1 MTLSDKQKAELE
13 ALENLPDDE
22 IDFSDIPETTDWSG
36 AFHGY
41 FRHHA
46 GMGPPPKAPDITEKG
61 LEALITNTLV
71 KQGWRQGLPEDFDK
85 PYCVDLNQLTEFL
98 NSTQPDTAGALSLDE
113 DTPTRR
119 QFLNRLKEQVSAN
132 GVINVLRNGIHHQQ
146 HEIRLFFGTATPDN
160 AEAAAR
166 YFQNRF
172 SVTRQLRY
180 SNNEKLK
187 SLDLGLFINGLPVAT
202 IELKNRFT
210 HQTYEHAVKQYRED
224 RNPRDDIFRLGRCA
238 VHFAVDDE
246 QVMFCTELKGKQSVF
261 LPFNRG
267 RDGGGGNPVN
277 PSGIKTSYL
286 WEQILTPVGLTDIL
300 ENYAQITG
308 NSQIWPR
315 YHQLEVVRK
324 TLAHARENGAGQR
337 YLIQHSAG
345 SGKSNSIAWLA
356 RQLIGVAK
364 DGKPVFDSIIIITDR
379 RVLDSQIN
387 QTVAQFTQVSS
398 TVGHADN
405 SGDLRRFITEGKKI
419 IISTVQ
425 KFPFI
430 LDDIGSGHR
439 DGNFA
444 IIIDEAHSSQ
454 GGRIT
459 RAMSQA
465 LGESSNDVETAED
478 EINRIIE
485 SRRMLP
491 NASYFAFTA
500 TPKNKTLE
508 MFGDADP
515 QPDGTVRHLPFHNY
529 SMKQAIDEGFIR
541 DVLSNY
547 TPVDRYFSLVK
558 NIEDDPQ
565 FDSKRA
571 QRKLRKYV
579 ESHPEAIQEKA
590 EIMVEHFHQS
600 VFLPRRMDGQA
611 RAMVV
616 TDGVDRAI
624 AYYHAI
630 RELLSQ
636 RGATYKPLVAFSG
649 NRDFDGQN
657 VSEAQLNGFPESR
670 TAEYFAKDP
679 YRILICADKFQT
691 GYDEPLLHTMY
702 VDKTLAGIKAV
713 QTLSRLNRA
722 HPKKSDTFVLDF
734 MNSTEVIQ
742 ESFADYYKTTILSD
756 ETDANKLHDL
766 KGALDQAQVYGQD
779 DIEGLVEKWLKGAD
793 RSTFEPVLEE
803 CVERYI
809 EMSEDEQVKFKGSAK
824 SFTRLYAFLSQ
835 ILPYSNVNWEKLSIF
850 LNLLI
855 PKLPAPEEPDLSLG
869 ILEAVDMDT
878 YRAEKQAA
886 ISIRLEDEDAEID
899 PVQAERGGG
908 QRDIQLE
915 FLSIILDDFNKAW
928 GNSFSSPDD
937 VADLIRNLPDK
948 VEADTSYQNAVMHSD
963 KQNAQVE
970 HNAAMKR
977 QVTSSLKTNTEFY
990 KKYNE
995 DPEFQ
1000 RWLNNV
1006 IFNATYSRMVA

>member
-13 ALENLPDDE
+13 ALENLPDEE
-22 IDFSDIPETTDWSG
+22 IDLSDIPETTDWSG
-36 AFHGY
+36 AFRGY
-41 FRHHA
+41 YRLRA
-46 GMGPPPKAPDITEKG
+46 GMGPPKPPDISEKG
-61 LEALITNTLV
+61 LEVLITNTLV
-71 KQGWRQGLPEDFDK
+71 NQGWISGLPEDYDRAC
-85 PYCVDLNQLTEFL
+85 CVDLRQLTEFL
-98 NSTQPDTAGALSLDE
+98 NTTQLDTASVLSLDE

-119 QFLNRLKEQVSAN
+119 QFLNRIREQVSAR
-132 GVINVLRNGIHHQQ
+132 GIIDVLRNGIGHQQ
-146 HEIRLFFGTATPDN
+146 HQISLFFGTPTPGN
-160 AEAAAR
+160 TEAEAR
-166 YFQNRF
+166 YFKNRF

-180 SNNEKLK
+180 SDNEKLK
-187 SLDLGLFINGLPVAT
+187 SLDLCLFINGLPVAT
-202 IELKNRFT
+202 MELKNRFT
-210 HQTYEHAVKQYRED
+210 GQTVADAVTQYQLD

-238 VHFAVDDE
+238 VHFAVDDDE
-246 QVMFCTELKGKQSVF
+246 VKFCTELKGKNSVF
-261 LPFNRG
+261 LPFNKG
-267 RDGGGGNPVN
+267 RDGGAGNPVN
-277 PSGIKTSYL
+277 PSGIRTAYL
-286 WEQILTPVGLTDIL
+286 WEQILTPMGLTDIL
-300 ENYAQITG
+300 ENYAQKTG

-324 TLAHARENGAGQR
+324 LLADARTKGAGER

-356 RQLIGVAK
+356 RQLIGIAK
-364 DGKPVFDSIIIITDR
+364 DGKPVLDSIIVVTDR
-379 RVLDSQIN
+379 VVLDDQIN
-387 QTVAQFTQVSS
+387 KTIRQFTQVSS
-398 TVGHADN
+398 TVGEAN
-405 SGDLRRFITEGKKI
+405 TYGDLRRFITEGKKI
-419 IISTVQ
+419 IVSTVQ

-454 GGRIT
+454 GGRT
-459 RAMSQA
+459 TGAMSAA
-465 LGESSNDVETAED
+465 LGESSDDIETAED
-478 EINRIIE
+478 EINLIIE
-485 SRRMLP
+485 SRRMLS

-508 MFGDADP
+508 MFGYPDP
-515 QPDGTVRHLPFHNY
+515 RSDGTIRHLPFHNY
-529 SMKQAIDEGFIR
+529 SMKQAIEEGFIE

-571 QRKLRKYV
+571 PRKLRKYV

-590 EIMVEHFHQS
+590 EIMVEHFHES
-600 VFLPRRMDGQA
+600 VFLPRKIDGQA

-624 AYYHAI
+624 SYYNAI
-630 RELLSQ
+630 REQLSQ
-636 RGATYKPLVAFSG
+636 RGVTYKALVAFSG
-649 NRDFDGQN
+649 SREFDGQN

-670 TAEYFAKDP
+670 TAEYFQKDP

-702 VDKTLAGIKAV
+702 VDKSLAGIKAV

-766 KGALDQAQVYGQD
+766 KGALDQAQVYSQD
-779 DIEGLVEKWLKGAD
+779 DIEGLVDKWLRGAD
-793 RSTFEPVLEE
+793 RTTFEPVLEE
-803 CVERYI
+803 CVDRYV

-835 ILPYSNVNWEKLSIF
+835 ILPYSNANWEKLSIF

-855 PKLPAPEEPDLSLG
+855 PKLPAPQEEDLSLG

-878 YRAEKQAA
+878 YRAEKQAT
-886 ISIRLEDEDAEID
+886 INIKLEDEDAEID

-908 QRDIQLE
+908 LQDAQLE
-915 FLSIILDDFNKAW
+915 FLSIIIDEFNRAW
-928 GNSFSSPDD
+928 GNSFTNPEE
-937 VADLIRNLPDK
+937 VADLIKNLPDK

-970 HNAAMKR
+970 HNNAMRK
-977 QVTSSLKTNTEFY
+977 QVTVSLRTNTEFY

-1000 RWLNNV
+1000 KWLNDI
-1006 IFNATYSRMVA
+1006 IFNATYSRMAV